1 MSDYYRLQAL
11 TKELVYIKWYRLSKE
26 ETQSKIHFIRDME
39 QLLDQAEAP
48 LYFLSDLRQG
58 RIVDVN
64 LLQKLGGLT
73 QHANY
78 GGGSAFSKDVLS
90 EIFVGLFSKF
100 AAPKQGDSVF
110 YENIEDALAYLES
123 LKAGLAHNIDW
134 NAVLADF
141 G

>member
-11 TKELVYIKWYRLSKE
+11 TKELVFIKWYRLSKE
-26 ETQSKIHFIRDME
+26 DTRSKIHFIRDME

-64 LLQKLGGLT
+64 ILQKLGRLT
-73 QHANY
+73 LHKNY
-78 GGGSAFSKDVLS
+78 GGGSAFSEDVLS
-90 EIFVGLFSKF
+90 EIFVNLFSKF
-100 AAPKQGDSVF
+100 ATPKQGDSVF
-110 YENIEDALAYLES
+110 YDKLEDALAFLES
-123 LKAGLAHNIDW
+123 SKAGLAQNIDW
-134 NAVLADF
+134 NAVLAEF